1 MLLKRHACRFLH
13 PRQPKNYT
21 NFIWISDELLHDV
34 YQCFFLSRAARRYGS
49 SVPGPLE
56 AQRRAAKRR
65 MMYLAKTGG
74 GGGAIDAALLP
85 GLDSRRDLYA
95 WKWLAPASPPKVPK
109 TTRNEG
115 KISPGAL
122 ENNSKV
128 TVLTVKE

>member
-1 MLLKRHACRFLH
+1 MSLKRHACRFLH
-13 PRQPKNYT
+13 PRQPKNSAK
-21 NFIWISDELLHDV
+21 FIWISDELLYSV
-34 YQCFFLSRAARRYGS
+34 YQCFILSRAPRRYGC

-74 GGGAIDAALLP
+74 GGGAIDPALLA

-109 TTRNEG
+109 TTQNKG

-122 ENNSKV
+122 DNKSKV
-128 TVLTVKE
+128 SVLSLKE